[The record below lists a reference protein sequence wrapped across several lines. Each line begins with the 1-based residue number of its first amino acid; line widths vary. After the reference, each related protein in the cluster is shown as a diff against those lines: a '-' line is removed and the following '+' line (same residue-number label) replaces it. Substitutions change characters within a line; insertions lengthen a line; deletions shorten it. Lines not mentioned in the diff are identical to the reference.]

1 MKRMSIY
8 TALWCVCFS
17 GYAGATSIAAT
28 LDAIGR
34 SIEGSSQATSDVSSS
49 GSSSNDNKVVSAA
62 RDDAA
67 AFVATDGAIRA
78 ARFEQALQALRE
90 QAVNRRATDFELA
103 RAILANYK

>member
-1 MKRMSIY
+1 MKWMSIY
-8 TALWCVCFS
+8 TAFFCIGFS
-17 GYAGATSIAAT
+17 DYAGATSIAAT

-67 AFVATDGAIRA
+67 AFVATNGAIRA
-78 ARFEQALQALRE
+78 ARLEQALLSLRE
-90 QAVNRRATDFELA
+90 LAANQRATDLQLA
-103 RAILANYK
+103 QAILANN